1 MKNNSTASEIKPLD
15 ISNLL
20 ASDTTYL
27 IPMYQRNY
35 AWGIDEIQTLI
46 KDIIDAYKRKPESN
60 YYLGTLVVFKKDK
73 AVFEVIDGQ
82 QRLTT
87 LTLLAIYLY
96 KNEISNC
103 AEYLKNFKEPNL
115 HFESRPHSA
124 TTLSLL
130 FNKNMTAIYQ
140 NDSIVHG
147 YEILEKVMQ
156 RLFDKEEPEISIAS
170 FCSFLF
176 KNVQIARVPV
186 PQETDLNHYF
196 EVMNNRGEQLE
207 KHEIIKA
214 RLLSIIENTKEHEIN
229 LADKKVVKSLIHKV
243 WESCSNMNKYVQYRF
258 KTDLRTKI
266 FSDEWNDF
274 KVGSFDDLLMS
285 YKQDIEEQHEINKT
299 RQGRINS
306 RDIYDKNEEKST
318 LHDIL
323 FNKKVIIPSN
333 PNKKTSEDDN
343 EEIYY
348 SIINFPN
355 FLLQVL
361 RIHVN
366 INNNQDVLA
375 NKGIPLDDKQLLTKF
390 DEYLINEE
398 VDNQLAKVKN
408 FIYTLLK
415 TKFLFDQNII
425 KRNTEEGKG
434 HWTLESLKKTKTG
447 ASYTQGMSDNLNAE
461 LVILQSAFHVSA
473 PAMNYKYWLNASL
486 QYLNHTFDSEQS
498 SIRSDELLKYLKR
511 LAREFMIKRYITP
524 TEESDLSTVIQSYFN
539 DFVNCKEK
547 TDSPSAITI
556 ELKQLLT
563 MLSYQKIRS
572 FVFNYLDYLI
582 WSNCTIPSEIRNNFR
597 FTAQGSIEHFLPQ
610 NPIHQD
616 NRNEVNINLHQFGNL
631 CLINSSLNSRVSNHM
646 PLAKKEYYDEAFK
659 KSVDSLKLYKMI
671 EIFKSSDNKW
681 GEKQA
686 LKHEIQMLKLFEKAL
701 NINIQGLEQ
710 R

>member
-243 WESCSNMNKYVQYRF
+243 WESCSNMNKYVQYGF
-258 KTDLRTKI
+258 KTNLRTKI

-299 RQGRINS
+299 RQDRINS

-486 QYLNHTFDSEQS
+486 QYLNHTFDSKQS

-610 NPIHQD
+610 NPIHKD
-616 NRNEVNINLHQFGNL
+616 SRNEVNINLHQFGNL
-631 CLINSSLNSRVSNHM
+631 CLINSNLNSRVSNHM

-686 LKHEIQMLKLFEKAL
+686 LKHETQMLKLFEKAL

>member
-20 ASDTTYL
+20 DSDTTYL

-87 LTLLAIYLY
+87 LTLLTIYLY

-147 YEILEKVMQ
+147 YKILEKVMQ
-156 RLFDKEEPEISIAS
+156 RLFYKEEPEISIAS

-229 LADKKVVKSLIHKV
+229 LTDKKVVKSLIHKV
-243 WESCSNMNKYVQYRF
+243 WESCSNMNKYVQYGF
-258 KTDLRTKI
+258 KTNLRTKI

-366 INNNQDVLA
+366 INNNQAILA

-498 SIRSDELLKYLKR
+498 SIRSDKLLKYLKR

-524 TEESDLSTVIQSYFN
+524 TEESDLSAVIQSYFN

-671 EIFKSSDNKW
+671 EVFKSSDNKW

-686 LKHEIQMLKLFEKAL
+686 LKHETQMLKLFEKAL

>member
-243 WESCSNMNKYVQYRF
+243 WESCSNMNKYVQYGF
-258 KTDLRTKI
+258 NTTLRTKI

-318 LHDIL
+318 LYDIL

-498 SIRSDELLKYLKR
+498 SIRSDELLKYLKK

-610 NPIHQD
+610 NPIYQD

-686 LKHEIQMLKLFEKAL
+686 LKHETQMLKLFEKAL

>member
-156 RLFDKEEPEISIAS
+156 RLFDKEKPEISIAS

-243 WESCSNMNKYVQYRF
+243 WESCSNMNKYVQYGF
-258 KTDLRTKI
+258 KTNLRTKI

-366 INNNQDVLA
+366 INNNQDVLV

-461 LVILQSAFHVSA
+461 LVILQSVFHVSA

-616 NRNEVNINLHQFGNL
+616 SRNEVNINLHQFGNL

-686 LKHEIQMLKLFEKAL
+686 LKHETQMLKLFEKAL

>member
-243 WESCSNMNKYVQYRF
+243 WESCSNMNKYVQYGF
-258 KTDLRTKI
+258 KTNLRTKI

-333 PNKKTSEDDN
+333 PNKKISEDDN

-686 LKHEIQMLKLFEKAL
+686 LKHETQMLKLFEKAL